1 VAQRVLL
8 YTGKGGVGKTTCAAA
23 TALRCAELGY
33 RTVVLSTDSAHSLGD
48 SLDMELGPEPSQIAP
63 NLWAQETD
71 VYYSLRMHWGTVQ
84 AWLSA
89 LLAWRGVDDTLA
101 EEMAILPGMEE
112 LSSLLWVN
120 MHHEAGE
127 FDVVVVDCA
136 PTAETL
142 RLLAFP
148 EDARWWLERI
158 LPIKRRVARVVNPVL
173 ETVIGVP
180 TPGSDVFNQ
189 AEELVRQLGRL
200 RDLLADRQRASVR
213 LVLNPERMVIREA
226 QRTLTYLTLYGYG
239 TDLVVC
245 NRVLPE
251 SVRDAYFA
259 AWHESQKKH
268 LEFIDEAFS
277 PLPIRQVPLFPQ
289 EAVGIDM
296 LAQTATELFA
306 EDVPHQLFYDG
317 RSHSV
322 QREAGGYVLDIEL
335 PFVQKGDVEV
345 VKRGDELT
353 VRIGIYRRS
362 IVLPTILARLS
373 PGTARLEE
381 RTLRIPFAESAEAA
395 ATTL

>member
-1 VAQRVLL
+1 MAQRVLL

-33 RTVVLSTDSAHSLGD
+33 RTIVLSTDSAHSLGD
-48 SLDMELGPEPSQIAP
+48 SLDMELGPEPTNIAP

-71 VYYSLRMHWGTVQ
+71 VYYNLRKHWGTVQ

-89 LLAWRGVDDTLA
+89 LLAWRGIDETLA

-120 MHHEAGE
+120 MHHESN
-127 FDVVVVDCA
+127 DYDIVVVDCA

-158 LPIKRRVARVVNPVL
+158 LPLKKRVARVVNPVL
-173 ETVIGVP
+173 ESVMGIP

-189 AEELVRQLGRL
+189 AEDLVRQLGRL

-226 QRTLTYLTLYGYG
+226 QRTLTYLSLYGYG
-239 TDLVVC
+239 TDLVIC
-245 NRVLPE
+245 NRVLPNA
-251 SVRDAYFA
+251 VQDAYFTS
-259 AWHESQKKH
+259 WHETQKRH
-268 LEFIDEAFS
+268 LQFIQEAFS
-277 PLPIRQVPLFPQ
+277 PIPIRRVPLFAQ
-289 EAVGIDM
+289 EAVGFAM
-296 LAQTATELFA
+296 LKQTSDALFA
-306 EDVPHQLFYDG
+306 DDDPQELYYDG
-317 RSHSV
+317 RSHAV
-322 QREAGGYVLDIEL
+322 QREDGGYVLDIEM
-335 PFVQKGDVEV
+335 PFGQKGNIDV

-353 VRIGIYRRS
+353 VRIGAYRRN
-362 IVLPTILARLS
+362 IVLPTVLARLA
-373 PGTARLEE
+373 PGTARLAE
-381 RTLRIPFAESAEAA
+381 RTLSIPFREPAESVV
-395 ATTL
+395 

>member
-1 VAQRVLL
+1 MAQRVLL

-48 SLDMELGPEPSQIAP
+48 SLDIELGPEPTNIAP

-71 VYYSLRMHWGTVQ
+71 VYYNLRKHWGTVQ

-89 LLAWRGVDDTLA
+89 LLAWRGIDETLA

-120 MHHEAGE
+120 MHNEADE
-127 FDVVVVDCA
+127 FDVVIVDCA

-158 LPIKRRVARVVNPVL
+158 LPLKKRVARVVNPIL
-173 ETVIGVP
+173 ESVIGIP
-180 TPGSDVFNQ
+180 TPGSEVFNQ
-189 AEELVRQLGRL
+189 AEDLVRQLGRL
-200 RDLLADRQRASVR
+200 RDLLADRNRSSIR

-226 QRTLTYLTLYGYG
+226 QRTLTYLSLYGYG
-239 TDLVVC
+239 TDLVIC

-251 SVRDAYFA
+251 SVQDSYFT
-259 AWHESQKKH
+259 AWHATQRKH
-268 LEFIDEAFS
+268 LQFIHEAFS
-277 PLPIRQVPLFPQ
+277 PIPTRRVPLFAQ
-289 EAVGIDM
+289 EAVGLEM
-296 LAQTATELFA
+296 LGQTARILFA
-306 EDVPHQLFYDG
+306 EDDPLTLFYDG
-317 RSHSV
+317 QSHSV
-322 QREAGGYVLDIEL
+322 QKEHEGFVLDIEL
-335 PFVQKGDVEV
+335 PFGQKGKIDV

-353 VRIGIYRRS
+353 VRIGAYRRN
-362 IVLPTILARLS
+362 IILPTVLARLS
-373 PGTARLEE
+373 PGTARLDD
-381 RTLRIPFAESAEAA
+381 RNLRIPFAEQVESAV
-395 ATTL
+395 

>member
-1 VAQRVLL
+1 MAKRVLL

-33 RTVVLSTDSAHSLGD
+33 RTIVLSTDSAHSLGD
-48 SLDMELGPEPSQIAP
+48 SLEMELGPEPTNIAP

-71 VYYSLRMHWGTVQ
+71 VYYNLRKHWGTVQ

-89 LLAWRGVDDTLA
+89 LLAWRGVDETLA

-120 MHHEAGE
+120 MHHESNE
-127 FDVVVVDCA
+127 FDAVVVDCA

-158 LPIKRRVARVVNPVL
+158 LPLKRRVARVVNPVL
-173 ETVIGVP
+173 ESVLGIP
-180 TPGSDVFNQ
+180 TPGSEVFDQ
-189 AEELVRQLGRL
+189 AEDLVRQLGRL

-239 TDLVVC
+239 TDLVIC
-245 NRVLPE
+245 NRVLPD
-251 SVRDAYFA
+251 SVQDSYFT
-259 AWHESQKKH
+259 AWHETQKKH
-268 LEFIDEAFS
+268 LQFIQEAFS
-277 PLPIRQVPLFPQ
+277 PLPTRQVPLFAQ
-289 EAVGIDM
+289 EAVGLEM
-296 LAQTATELFA
+296 LKQTASVLFA
-306 EDVPHQLFYDG
+306 EDDPLRLYYDG
-317 RSHSV
+317 RSHTV
-322 QREAGGYVLDIEL
+322 QREDGGYVLDIEL
-335 PFVQKGDVEV
+335 PFGQKGNIDV

-353 VRIGIYRRS
+353 VRIGVYRRN
-362 IVLPTILARLS
+362 IVLPTVLARLS
-373 PGTARLEE
+373 PGTARLGD
-381 RTLRIPFAESAEAA
+381 RTLHIPFSEHVETAV
-395 ATTL
+395 

>member
-48 SLDMELGPEPSQIAP
+48 SLDIELGPEPTNIAP

-71 VYYSLRMHWGTVQ
+71 VYYNLRKHWGTVQ

-89 LLAWRGVDDTLA
+89 LLAWRGIDETLA

-120 MHHEAGE
+120 MHHEADE

-158 LPIKRRVARVVNPVL
+158 LPLKKRVARVVNPVL
-173 ETVIGVP
+173 ESVIGIP
-180 TPGSDVFNQ
+180 TPGSEVFNQ
-189 AEELVRQLGRL
+189 AEDLVRQLGRL
-200 RDLLADRQRASVR
+200 RDLLADRQRASIR

-226 QRTLTYLTLYGYG
+226 QRTLTYLSLYGYG
-239 TDLVVC
+239 TDLVIC
-245 NRVLPE
+245 NRVLPA
-251 SVRDAYFA
+251 SVQDSYFT
-259 AWHESQKKH
+259 AWHATQRKH
-268 LEFIDEAFS
+268 LQFIHEAFS
-277 PLPIRQVPLFPQ
+277 PIPTRRVPLFAQ
-289 EAVGIDM
+289 EAVGLEM
-296 LAQTATELFA
+296 LGQTASALFA
-306 EDVPHQLFYDG
+306 EDDPLKLFYDG
-317 RSHSV
+317 QSHSV
-322 QREAGGYVLDIEL
+322 QKEHGGYILDIEL
-335 PFVQKGDVEV
+335 PFGQKGKIDV

-353 VRIGIYRRS
+353 VRIGAYRRN
-362 IVLPTILARLS
+362 IILPTVLARLS
-373 PGTARLEE
+373 PGTARLDD
-381 RTLRIPFAESAEAA
+381 RNLRIPFAEQVESAV
-395 ATTL
+395 

>member
-1 VAQRVLL
+1 MAQRVLL

-23 TALRCAELGY
+23 TALRCAELGH
-33 RTVVLSTDSAHSLGD
+33 RTIVLSTDSAHSLGD
-48 SLDMELGPEPSQIAP
+48 SLDINLGPEPAQIAP

-71 VYYSLRMHWGTVQ
+71 VYYNLRKYWGTVQ
-84 AWLSA
+84 EWLSA
-89 LLAWRGVDDTLA
+89 LLAWRGIDEALA

-120 MHHEAGE
+120 MHHESEE

-158 LPIKRRVARVVNPVL
+158 LPLKRRVARVVNPVL
-173 ETVIGVP
+173 ESVMGVP
-180 TPGSDVFNQ
+180 TPSGAVFTQ
-189 AEELVRQLGRL
+189 AEDLMRQLGRL

-239 TDLVVC
+239 TDLVIC

-251 SVRDAYFA
+251 SVQDAYFT
-259 AWHESQKKH
+259 AWHAAQKRH
-268 LEFIDEAFS
+268 LRFVHEAFA
-277 PLPIRQVPLFPQ
+277 PTPIRQVPLFAQ
-289 EAVGIDM
+289 EAVGFEM
-296 LAQTATELFA
+296 LRQTGTALFA
-306 EDVPHQLFYDG
+306 DEDPITLYYTG

-322 QREAGGYVLDIEL
+322 QREAEGYVLDVAL
-335 PFVQKGDVEV
+335 PFGQKGNIDVI
-345 VKRGDELT
+345 KRGDELT
-353 VRIGIYRRS
+353 VRIGAYRRS
-362 IVLPTILARLS
+362 ILLPTVLARLS
-373 PGTARLEE
+373 PGAARLEDT
-381 RTLRIPFAESAEAA
+381 RLRIPFSDCV
-395 ATTL
+395 TSPLPT

>member
-1 VAQRVLL
+1 MAQRILL

-33 RTVVLSTDSAHSLGD
+33 RTIVLSTDSAHSLGD
-48 SLDMELGPEPSQIAP
+48 SLDIDLGPEPKEISP

-89 LLAWRGVDDTLA
+89 LLAWRGIDETLA

-120 MHHEAGE
+120 MHHESGAY
-127 FDVVVVDCA
+127 DVVVVDCA

-158 LPIKRRVARVVNPVL
+158 LPLQRRVARVVNPVL
-173 ETVIGVP
+173 ESVIGIP
-180 TPGSDVFNQ
+180 TPGSEVFNQ
-189 AEELVRQLGRL
+189 AEDLANQLGRL
-200 RDLLADRQRASVR
+200 RELLADRRRASVR

-245 NRVLPE
+245 NRVLPAT
-251 SVRDAYFA
+251 VQDAYFT
-259 AWHESQKKH
+259 AWHAAQHKH
-268 LEFIDEAFS
+268 LQFIQEAFS
-277 PLPIRQVPLFPQ
+277 PLPIRSVPLFSQ
-289 EAVGIDM
+289 EAVGMEM
-296 LAQTATELFA
+296 LKQTATELFA
-306 EDVPHQLFYDG
+306 ADDPLQLFYDG
-317 RSHSV
+317 RSQAV
-322 QREAGGYVLDIEL
+322 QRNAEGYILAIDL
-335 PFVQKGDVEV
+335 PFGQKGKIDV

-353 VRIGIYRRS
+353 IRIGAYRRN
-362 IVLPTILARLS
+362 IVLPMVLARLT

-381 RTLRIPFAESAEAA
+381 QTLRIPFREPAESAV
-395 ATTL
+395 TS

>member
-1 VAQRVLL
+1 MAQRVIL

-48 SLDMELGPEPSQIAP
+48 SLDIELGPEPTNIAP

-71 VYYSLRMHWGTVQ
+71 VYYNLRKHWGTVQ

-89 LLAWRGVDDTLA
+89 LLAWRGIDETLA

-120 MHHEAGE
+120 MHHEAE
-127 FDVVVVDCA
+127 KFDVVIVDCA

-158 LPIKRRVARVVNPVL
+158 LPLKRRVARVVNPVL
-173 ETVIGVP
+173 ESVIGIP
-180 TPGSDVFNQ
+180 TPGSEVFNQ
-189 AEELVRQLGRL
+189 AEDLVRQLGRL
-200 RDLLADRQRASVR
+200 RDLLADRNRSSIR

-226 QRTLTYLTLYGYG
+226 QRTLTYLSLYGYG
-239 TDLVVC
+239 TDLVIC

-251 SVRDAYFA
+251 SVQDSYFTS
-259 AWHESQKKH
+259 WHATQRKH
-268 LEFIDEAFS
+268 LQFIHEAFS
-277 PLPIRQVPLFPQ
+277 PIPTRRVPLFAQ
-289 EAVGIDM
+289 EAVGLEM
-296 LAQTATELFA
+296 LGKTAGVLFA
-306 EDVPHQLFYDG
+306 NDDPLKLFYDG
-317 RSHSV
+317 QSHSV
-322 QREAGGYVLDIEL
+322 QKEQGGYILDIEL
-335 PFVQKGDVEV
+335 PFGQKGKIDV

-353 VRIGIYRRS
+353 VRIGAYRRNL
-362 IVLPTILARLS
+362 ILPTVLARLT
-373 PGTARLEE
+373 PGTARLED
-381 RTLRIPFAESAEAA
+381 RNLRIPFAEQVESAV
-395 ATTL
+395 